1 MLCALDS
8 RGGDLLHSPAMATA
22 ATASSPASRIAL
34 GRPSITDAEFAA
46 AQRVLESRW
55 LVLGAENRAFEE
67 ELAAFCG
74 RRYAVA
80 LSSGTAA
87 LHLALYAMLQEG
99 TGHAESILVPA
110 FTFPATAN
118 IARFLPGQP
127 EVVLGDVTADSFCM
141 DARLAASWLSQRRG
155 PCILVH
161 QFGHPAPWPDS
172 VGKAGEEA
180 VPSPENDAL
189 ILSDAA
195 CAIGVP
201 GAMRGRAV
209 CLSFHPRKLL
219 TTGEGGAVLSD
230 DQGLIEELRTRRAHG
245 LVVRPASSGKPS
257 LPGENVDMP
266 QPGLNYRLPE
276 LGAAIGRVQLARLP
290 QLIARHREIAE
301 HYRDRLS
308 GHGLTFQTDHAQRI
322 YQTFAVV
329 LPSGHDRAALRQKMA
344 EAGIETQV
352 ASYALHHLS
361 AYSDAKVLRL
371 NGSVSAR
378 QDGDLTI
385 ASELHSRG
393 LALPLHAELRD
404 ADIDRVCT
412 TLLAALQKPGS

>member
-1 MLCALDS
+1 
-8 RGGDLLHSPAMATA
+8 MATA
-22 ATASSPASRIAL
+22 ATASSPSSRIAL
-34 GRPSITDAEFAA
+34 GRPSITDAELAA
-46 AQRVLESRW
+46 AQRVLQSRW
-55 LVLGAENRAFEE
+55 LVLGAETRAFEE
-67 ELAAFCG
+67 ELAAYCG

-80 LSSGTAA
+80 VSSGTAA
-87 LHLALYAMLQEG
+87 LHLSLHAMLQDD
-99 TGHAESILVPA
+99 AVPADSILVPA

-118 IARFLPGQP
+118 IARFLPHQP

-141 DARLAASWLSQRRG
+141 DSRLAALWLSQQRG

-172 VGKAGEEA
+172 VGK
-180 VPSPENDAL
+180 SPEETVARSVPETL

-201 GAMRGRAV
+201 GAMRGRAI

-230 DQGLIEELRTRRAHG
+230 DLGLIEEIRTRRAHG
-245 LVVRPASSGKPS
+245 LVARPRPDGAPS
-257 LPGENVDMP
+257 LSGENVDLP

-276 LGAAIGRVQLARLP
+276 LGAAIGRAQLARLP
-290 QLIARHREIAE
+290 QLVARHREIAE
-301 HYRDRLS
+301 RYRDRLS
-308 GHGLTFQTDHAQRI
+308 GHGLTFQTDHPQRI

-329 LPSGHDRAALRQKMA
+329 LPAGHDRAALRTKMA

-352 ASYALHHLS
+352 ASYALQQLS

-371 NGSVSAR
+371 NGSVSPR

-393 LALPLHAELRD
+393 LALPLHAELSD
-404 ADIDRVCT
+404 ADVDRVST
-412 TLLAALQKPGS
+412 TLLAALQRPGA

>member
-1 MLCALDS
+1 
-8 RGGDLLHSPAMATA
+8 MATA
-22 ATASSPASRIAL
+22 VTAPGSAARIAL
-34 GRPSITDAEFAA
+34 GRPSITDAELAA

-67 ELAAFCG
+67 ELAAYCG
-74 RRYAVA
+74 RRYAAA

-87 LHLALYAMLQEG
+87 LHLALHAMLEG
-99 TGHAESILVPA
+99 APANHDAILVPA

-127 EVVLGDVTADSFCM
+127 EVVLGDVTADSFCL
-141 DARLAASWLSQRRG
+141 DARLAASWLSAGRG

-161 QFGHPAPWPDS
+161 QFGHPAPWP
-172 VGKAGEEA
+172 EA
-180 VPSPENDAL
+180 TARGSDEASPATARPHDEAL

-201 GAMRGRAV
+201 GAMRGRAI

-230 DQGLIEELRTRRAHG
+230 DLGLIEEVRARRAHG
-245 LVVRPASSGKPS
+245 LQARPASPGAPS
-257 LPGENVDMP
+257 LPGENIDLLS
-266 QPGLNYRLPE
+266 PGLNYRLPE
-276 LGAAIGRVQLARLP
+276 LGAAIGRAQLQRLP
-290 QLIARHREIAE
+290 SLIARHRQIAE
-301 HYRDRLS
+301 RYRERLS
-308 GHGLTFQTDHAQRI
+308 GYGLTFQTDHSQRI

-329 LPSGHDRAALRQKMA
+329 LPAGCDRSALRRQLA

-352 ASYALHHLS
+352 ASYALQHLS

-371 NGSVSAR
+371 GGSLSPY
-378 QDGDLTI
+378 QPGDLTI
-385 ASELHSRG
+385 ASELHHRG
-393 LALPLHAELRD
+393 LALPLHSELSD
-404 ADIDRVCT
+404 ADVDRVST
-412 TLLAALQKPGS
+412 ALLSALRL